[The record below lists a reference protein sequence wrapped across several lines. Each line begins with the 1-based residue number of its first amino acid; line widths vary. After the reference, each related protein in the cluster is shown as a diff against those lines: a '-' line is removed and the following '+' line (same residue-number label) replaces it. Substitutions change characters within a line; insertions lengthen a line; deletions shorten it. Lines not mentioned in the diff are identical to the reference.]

1 MDMEINFPNLGIY
14 LDHVGKNI
22 SIFGFSIAYYGIVIV
37 TGMMIAIWIAQ
48 REAKRTG
55 QNPEQYLDLAMI
67 GIAAGILGARIYYVI
82 FAWDYYKDDL
92 LSIFNIRQGGL
103 AIYGGIIG
111 ACIAVV
117 IYSRKKKQNFS
128 LLMDTA
134 SMSIVFG
141 QIMGRWGNFF
151 NREAFG
157 DYTNNL
163 FAMQLPVSAVRANE
177 ITQKMWDHVVTVNG
191 VEYIQVHPTFLY
203 ESLWNVGVL
212 LFLFWF
218 RKRKKFNG
226 EVFLMY
232 LIGYGLGRIWIEGL
246 RTDQLL
252 LPVVGLPVSQLLSG
266 CLVVGCTHL
275 IPLVELT
282 RCDKT
287 DDDCVQLA
295 YDFYQSI
302 GKEAVLLR
310 KECPGF
316 IANRLQ
322 LALYREVQDLVMRG
336 VCSVED
342 VDKALV
348 YGPGIRWA
356 IFGHNMIMQMGNP
369 GGLTGMVEMLGNSGD
384 HWLEDMASWT
394 HQPDNWAQVAQPGV
408 DQEMANFPDYIG
420 HTNAEC
426 IAYRDQ
432 MLIDILK
439 LHKKL

>member
-177 ITQKMWDHVVTVNG
+177 ITQKMWDHVVSVNG

-266 CLVVGCTHL
+266 CLVVGCT
-275 IPLVELT
+275 ILVVWK
-282 RCDKT
+282 R
-287 DDDCVQLA
+287 
-295 YDFYQSI
+295 
-302 GKEAVLLR
+302 
-310 KECPGF
+310 
-316 IANRLQ
+316 
-322 LALYREVQDLVMRG
+322 
-336 VCSVED
+336 
-342 VDKALV
+342 
-348 YGPGIRWA
+348 
-356 IFGHNMIMQMGNP
+356 
-369 GGLTGMVEMLGNSGD
+369 
-384 HWLEDMASWT
+384 
-394 HQPDNWAQVAQPGV
+394 
-408 DQEMANFPDYIG
+408 
-420 HTNAEC
+420 
-426 IAYRDQ
+426 
-432 MLIDILK
+432 
-439 LHKKL
+439 KKLSSGGETAHS

>member
-266 CLVVGCTHL
+266 CLVVGCT
-275 IPLVELT
+275 ILVVWKRKNYHPVGRQPILK
-282 RCDKT
+282 DKT
-287 DDDCVQLA
+287 SEKNRIKIQKK
-295 YDFYQSI
+295 
-302 GKEAVLLR
+302 GKPV
-310 KECPGF
+310 KKVF
-316 IANRLQ
+316 SFF
-322 LALYREVQDLVMRG
+322 DTKLV
-336 VCSVED
+336 
-342 VDKALV
+342 
-348 YGPGIRWA
+348 
-356 IFGHNMIMQMGNP
+356 
-369 GGLTGMVEMLGNSGD
+369 
-384 HWLEDMASWT
+384 
-394 HQPDNWAQVAQPGV
+394 
-408 DQEMANFPDYIG
+408 
-420 HTNAEC
+420 
-426 IAYRDQ
+426 
-432 MLIDILK
+432 
-439 LHKKL
+439 

>member
-1 MDMEINFPNLGIY
+1 MFLASPITFPNLGITV
-14 LDHVGKNI
+14 DPSPVAFTVFGKDI
-22 SIFGFSIAYYGIVIV
+22 YWYGIIIASGFLLAVLYMLHRAKDFGVTQDDVLDMILWAVPIGVICARLYYCIFYWELYEDDPIS
-37 TGMMIAIWIAQ
+37 MLYIW
-48 REAKRTG
+48 E
-55 QNPEQYLDLAMI
+55 
-67 GIAAGILGARIYYVI
+67 
-82 FAWDYYKDDL
+82 
-92 LSIFNIRQGGL
+92 GGL

-266 CLVVGCTHL
+266 CLVVGCT
-275 IPLVELT
+275 ILVVWK
-282 RCDKT
+282 R
-287 DDDCVQLA
+287 
-295 YDFYQSI
+295 
-302 GKEAVLLR
+302 
-310 KECPGF
+310 
-316 IANRLQ
+316 
-322 LALYREVQDLVMRG
+322 
-336 VCSVED
+336 
-342 VDKALV
+342 
-348 YGPGIRWA
+348 
-356 IFGHNMIMQMGNP
+356 
-369 GGLTGMVEMLGNSGD
+369 
-384 HWLEDMASWT
+384 
-394 HQPDNWAQVAQPGV
+394 
-408 DQEMANFPDYIG
+408 
-420 HTNAEC
+420 
-426 IAYRDQ
+426 
-432 MLIDILK
+432 
-439 LHKKL
+439 KKLSSGGETAHS

>member
-92 LSIFNIRQGGL
+92 LSIFHFRQGGL

-117 IYSRKKKQNFS
+117 IYSRKKKQNFG

-266 CLVVGCTHL
+266 CLVVGCT
-275 IPLVELT
+275 ILVVWK
-282 RCDKT
+282 R
-287 DDDCVQLA
+287 
-295 YDFYQSI
+295 
-302 GKEAVLLR
+302 
-310 KECPGF
+310 
-316 IANRLQ
+316 
-322 LALYREVQDLVMRG
+322 
-336 VCSVED
+336 
-342 VDKALV
+342 
-348 YGPGIRWA
+348 
-356 IFGHNMIMQMGNP
+356 
-369 GGLTGMVEMLGNSGD
+369 
-384 HWLEDMASWT
+384 
-394 HQPDNWAQVAQPGV
+394 
-408 DQEMANFPDYIG
+408 
-420 HTNAEC
+420 
-426 IAYRDQ
+426 
-432 MLIDILK
+432 
-439 LHKKL
+439 KKLSSGGETAHS

>member
-92 LSIFNIRQGGL
+92 LNIFNIRQGGL

-117 IYSRKKKQNFS
+117 IYSRKKKQNFG

-266 CLVVGCTHL
+266 CLVVGCT
-275 IPLVELT
+275 ILVVWK
-282 RCDKT
+282 R
-287 DDDCVQLA
+287 
-295 YDFYQSI
+295 
-302 GKEAVLLR
+302 
-310 KECPGF
+310 
-316 IANRLQ
+316 
-322 LALYREVQDLVMRG
+322 
-336 VCSVED
+336 
-342 VDKALV
+342 
-348 YGPGIRWA
+348 
-356 IFGHNMIMQMGNP
+356 
-369 GGLTGMVEMLGNSGD
+369 
-384 HWLEDMASWT
+384 
-394 HQPDNWAQVAQPGV
+394 
-408 DQEMANFPDYIG
+408 
-420 HTNAEC
+420 
-426 IAYRDQ
+426 
-432 MLIDILK
+432 
-439 LHKKL
+439 KKLSSGGETAHS

>member
-163 FAMQLPVSAVRANE
+163 FAMQLPVSAVRTNE

-266 CLVVGCTHL
+266 CLVVGCT
-275 IPLVELT
+275 ILVVWK
-282 RCDKT
+282 R
-287 DDDCVQLA
+287 
-295 YDFYQSI
+295 
-302 GKEAVLLR
+302 
-310 KECPGF
+310 
-316 IANRLQ
+316 
-322 LALYREVQDLVMRG
+322 
-336 VCSVED
+336 
-342 VDKALV
+342 
-348 YGPGIRWA
+348 
-356 IFGHNMIMQMGNP
+356 
-369 GGLTGMVEMLGNSGD
+369 
-384 HWLEDMASWT
+384 
-394 HQPDNWAQVAQPGV
+394 
-408 DQEMANFPDYIG
+408 
-420 HTNAEC
+420 
-426 IAYRDQ
+426 
-432 MLIDILK
+432 
-439 LHKKL
+439 KKLSSGGETAHS

>member
-14 LDHVGKNI
+14 LDHVGKSI

-232 LIGYGLGRIWIEGL
+232 LIGYGLGRIWVEGL

-266 CLVVGCTHL
+266 CLVVGCT
-275 IPLVELT
+275 ILVVWK
-282 RCDKT
+282 R
-287 DDDCVQLA
+287 
-295 YDFYQSI
+295 
-302 GKEAVLLR
+302 
-310 KECPGF
+310 
-316 IANRLQ
+316 
-322 LALYREVQDLVMRG
+322 
-336 VCSVED
+336 
-342 VDKALV
+342 
-348 YGPGIRWA
+348 
-356 IFGHNMIMQMGNP
+356 
-369 GGLTGMVEMLGNSGD
+369 
-384 HWLEDMASWT
+384 
-394 HQPDNWAQVAQPGV
+394 
-408 DQEMANFPDYIG
+408 
-420 HTNAEC
+420 
-426 IAYRDQ
+426 
-432 MLIDILK
+432 
-439 LHKKL
+439 KKLSSGGETAHS

>member
-14 LDHVGKNI
+14 LDYVGKNI

-92 LSIFNIRQGGL
+92 LNIFNIRQGGL

-117 IYSRKKKQNFS
+117 IYSRKKKQNFG

-177 ITQKMWDHVVTVNG
+177 ITQKMCDHVVTVNG

-232 LIGYGLGRIWIEGL
+232 LIGYGLGRSWIEGL

-266 CLVVGCTHL
+266 CLVVGCT
-275 IPLVELT
+275 ILVVWK
-282 RCDKT
+282 RK
-287 DDDCVQLA
+287 QLSSCGET
-295 YDFYQSI
+295 FHS
-302 GKEAVLLR
+302 
-310 KECPGF
+310 
-316 IANRLQ
+316 
-322 LALYREVQDLVMRG
+322 
-336 VCSVED
+336 
-342 VDKALV
+342 
-348 YGPGIRWA
+348 
-356 IFGHNMIMQMGNP
+356 
-369 GGLTGMVEMLGNSGD
+369 
-384 HWLEDMASWT
+384 
-394 HQPDNWAQVAQPGV
+394 
-408 DQEMANFPDYIG
+408 
-420 HTNAEC
+420 
-426 IAYRDQ
+426 
-432 MLIDILK
+432 
-439 LHKKL
+439 

>member
-14 LDHVGKNI
+14 LDYVGKNI

-92 LSIFNIRQGGL
+92 LSIFYIRQCGL

-117 IYSRKKKQNFS
+117 IYSSKKKQNFS

-266 CLVVGCTHL
+266 CLVVGCT
-275 IPLVELT
+275 ILVVWK
-282 RCDKT
+282 R
-287 DDDCVQLA
+287 
-295 YDFYQSI
+295 
-302 GKEAVLLR
+302 
-310 KECPGF
+310 
-316 IANRLQ
+316 
-322 LALYREVQDLVMRG
+322 
-336 VCSVED
+336 
-342 VDKALV
+342 
-348 YGPGIRWA
+348 
-356 IFGHNMIMQMGNP
+356 
-369 GGLTGMVEMLGNSGD
+369 
-384 HWLEDMASWT
+384 
-394 HQPDNWAQVAQPGV
+394 
-408 DQEMANFPDYIG
+408 
-420 HTNAEC
+420 
-426 IAYRDQ
+426 
-432 MLIDILK
+432 
-439 LHKKL
+439 KKLSSGGETAHS

>member
-14 LDHVGKNI
+14 LDHVGKSI

-232 LIGYGLGRIWIEGL
+232 LIGLGLGRIWIEGL

-266 CLVVGCTHL
+266 CLVVGCT
-275 IPLVELT
+275 ILVVWK
-282 RCDKT
+282 R
-287 DDDCVQLA
+287 
-295 YDFYQSI
+295 
-302 GKEAVLLR
+302 
-310 KECPGF
+310 
-316 IANRLQ
+316 
-322 LALYREVQDLVMRG
+322 
-336 VCSVED
+336 
-342 VDKALV
+342 
-348 YGPGIRWA
+348 
-356 IFGHNMIMQMGNP
+356 
-369 GGLTGMVEMLGNSGD
+369 
-384 HWLEDMASWT
+384 
-394 HQPDNWAQVAQPGV
+394 
-408 DQEMANFPDYIG
+408 
-420 HTNAEC
+420 
-426 IAYRDQ
+426 
-432 MLIDILK
+432 
-439 LHKKL
+439 KKLSSGGETAHS

>member
-252 LPVVGLPVSQLLSG
+252 LPVVGLPVCQLLSG
-266 CLVVGCTHL
+266 CLVVGCT
-275 IPLVELT
+275 ILVVWK
-282 RCDKT
+282 R
-287 DDDCVQLA
+287 
-295 YDFYQSI
+295 
-302 GKEAVLLR
+302 
-310 KECPGF
+310 
-316 IANRLQ
+316 
-322 LALYREVQDLVMRG
+322 
-336 VCSVED
+336 
-342 VDKALV
+342 
-348 YGPGIRWA
+348 
-356 IFGHNMIMQMGNP
+356 
-369 GGLTGMVEMLGNSGD
+369 
-384 HWLEDMASWT
+384 
-394 HQPDNWAQVAQPGV
+394 
-408 DQEMANFPDYIG
+408 
-420 HTNAEC
+420 
-426 IAYRDQ
+426 
-432 MLIDILK
+432 
-439 LHKKL
+439 KKLSSGGETAHS

>member
-117 IYSRKKKQNFS
+117 IYSRKKKQNFG

-177 ITQKMWDHVVTVNG
+177 ITQKMWDHVVMVNG

-232 LIGYGLGRIWIEGL
+232 LIGYGLGRIWVEGL

-266 CLVVGCTHL
+266 CLVVGCT
-275 IPLVELT
+275 ILVVWK
-282 RCDKT
+282 R
-287 DDDCVQLA
+287 
-295 YDFYQSI
+295 
-302 GKEAVLLR
+302 
-310 KECPGF
+310 
-316 IANRLQ
+316 
-322 LALYREVQDLVMRG
+322 
-336 VCSVED
+336 
-342 VDKALV
+342 
-348 YGPGIRWA
+348 
-356 IFGHNMIMQMGNP
+356 
-369 GGLTGMVEMLGNSGD
+369 
-384 HWLEDMASWT
+384 
-394 HQPDNWAQVAQPGV
+394 
-408 DQEMANFPDYIG
+408 
-420 HTNAEC
+420 
-426 IAYRDQ
+426 
-432 MLIDILK
+432 
-439 LHKKL
+439 KKLSSGGETAHS

>member
-82 FAWDYYKDDL
+82 FAWDNYKYDL

-266 CLVVGCTHL
+266 CLVVGCT
-275 IPLVELT
+275 ILVVWK
-282 RCDKT
+282 R
-287 DDDCVQLA
+287 
-295 YDFYQSI
+295 
-302 GKEAVLLR
+302 
-310 KECPGF
+310 
-316 IANRLQ
+316 
-322 LALYREVQDLVMRG
+322 
-336 VCSVED
+336 
-342 VDKALV
+342 
-348 YGPGIRWA
+348 
-356 IFGHNMIMQMGNP
+356 
-369 GGLTGMVEMLGNSGD
+369 
-384 HWLEDMASWT
+384 
-394 HQPDNWAQVAQPGV
+394 
-408 DQEMANFPDYIG
+408 
-420 HTNAEC
+420 
-426 IAYRDQ
+426 
-432 MLIDILK
+432 
-439 LHKKL
+439 KKLSSGGETAHS

>member
-117 IYSRKKKQNFS
+117 IYSRKKKQNFG

-157 DYTNNL
+157 DYPNNL

-203 ESLWNVGVL
+203 ESLWNVSVL

-266 CLVVGCTHL
+266 CLVVGCT
-275 IPLVELT
+275 ILVVWK
-282 RCDKT
+282 R
-287 DDDCVQLA
+287 
-295 YDFYQSI
+295 
-302 GKEAVLLR
+302 
-310 KECPGF
+310 
-316 IANRLQ
+316 
-322 LALYREVQDLVMRG
+322 
-336 VCSVED
+336 
-342 VDKALV
+342 
-348 YGPGIRWA
+348 
-356 IFGHNMIMQMGNP
+356 
-369 GGLTGMVEMLGNSGD
+369 
-384 HWLEDMASWT
+384 
-394 HQPDNWAQVAQPGV
+394 
-408 DQEMANFPDYIG
+408 
-420 HTNAEC
+420 
-426 IAYRDQ
+426 
-432 MLIDILK
+432 
-439 LHKKL
+439 KKLSSGGETAHS

>member
-22 SIFGFSIAYYGIVIV
+22 SIFGLSIAYYGIVIV

-117 IYSRKKKQNFS
+117 IYSRKKKQSFG

-177 ITQKMWDHVVTVNG
+177 ITQKMWDHAVTVNG

-203 ESLWNVGVL
+203 EGLWNVGVL

-266 CLVVGCTHL
+266 CLVVGCT
-275 IPLVELT
+275 ILVVWK
-282 RCDKT
+282 R
-287 DDDCVQLA
+287 
-295 YDFYQSI
+295 
-302 GKEAVLLR
+302 
-310 KECPGF
+310 
-316 IANRLQ
+316 
-322 LALYREVQDLVMRG
+322 
-336 VCSVED
+336 
-342 VDKALV
+342 
-348 YGPGIRWA
+348 
-356 IFGHNMIMQMGNP
+356 
-369 GGLTGMVEMLGNSGD
+369 
-384 HWLEDMASWT
+384 
-394 HQPDNWAQVAQPGV
+394 
-408 DQEMANFPDYIG
+408 
-420 HTNAEC
+420 
-426 IAYRDQ
+426 
-432 MLIDILK
+432 
-439 LHKKL
+439 KKLSSGGETAHS

>member
-226 EVFLMY
+226 EVFLVY

-266 CLVVGCTHL
+266 CLVVGCT
-275 IPLVELT
+275 ILVVWK
-282 RCDKT
+282 R
-287 DDDCVQLA
+287 
-295 YDFYQSI
+295 
-302 GKEAVLLR
+302 
-310 KECPGF
+310 
-316 IANRLQ
+316 
-322 LALYREVQDLVMRG
+322 
-336 VCSVED
+336 
-342 VDKALV
+342 
-348 YGPGIRWA
+348 
-356 IFGHNMIMQMGNP
+356 
-369 GGLTGMVEMLGNSGD
+369 
-384 HWLEDMASWT
+384 
-394 HQPDNWAQVAQPGV
+394 
-408 DQEMANFPDYIG
+408 
-420 HTNAEC
+420 
-426 IAYRDQ
+426 
-432 MLIDILK
+432 
-439 LHKKL
+439 KKLSSGGETAHS

>member
-67 GIAAGILGARIYYVI
+67 GIAAGILGARIYYVV

-117 IYSRKKKQNFS
+117 IYSRKKKQSFG

-177 ITQKMWDHVVTVNG
+177 ITQKMWDHAVTVNG

-212 LFLFWF
+212 FFLFWF

-266 CLVVGCTHL
+266 CLVAGCT
-275 IPLVELT
+275 ILVVWK
-282 RCDKT
+282 R
-287 DDDCVQLA
+287 
-295 YDFYQSI
+295 
-302 GKEAVLLR
+302 
-310 KECPGF
+310 
-316 IANRLQ
+316 
-322 LALYREVQDLVMRG
+322 
-336 VCSVED
+336 
-342 VDKALV
+342 
-348 YGPGIRWA
+348 
-356 IFGHNMIMQMGNP
+356 
-369 GGLTGMVEMLGNSGD
+369 
-384 HWLEDMASWT
+384 
-394 HQPDNWAQVAQPGV
+394 
-408 DQEMANFPDYIG
+408 
-420 HTNAEC
+420 
-426 IAYRDQ
+426 
-432 MLIDILK
+432 
-439 LHKKL
+439 KKLSSGGETAHS

>member
-82 FAWDYYKDDL
+82 FAWDYYKDDF

-266 CLVVGCTHL
+266 CLVVGCT
-275 IPLVELT
+275 ILVVWK
-282 RCDKT
+282 R
-287 DDDCVQLA
+287 
-295 YDFYQSI
+295 
-302 GKEAVLLR
+302 
-310 KECPGF
+310 
-316 IANRLQ
+316 
-322 LALYREVQDLVMRG
+322 
-336 VCSVED
+336 
-342 VDKALV
+342 
-348 YGPGIRWA
+348 
-356 IFGHNMIMQMGNP
+356 
-369 GGLTGMVEMLGNSGD
+369 
-384 HWLEDMASWT
+384 
-394 HQPDNWAQVAQPGV
+394 
-408 DQEMANFPDYIG
+408 
-420 HTNAEC
+420 
-426 IAYRDQ
+426 
-432 MLIDILK
+432 
-439 LHKKL
+439 KKLSSGGETAHS

>member
-266 CLVVGCTHL
+266 CLVVGCT
-275 IPLVELT
+275 ILVVWIRRKLSSSGE
-282 RCDKT
+282 
-287 DDDCVQLA
+287 A
-295 YDFYQSI
+295 AQS
-302 GKEAVLLR
+302 
-310 KECPGF
+310 
-316 IANRLQ
+316 
-322 LALYREVQDLVMRG
+322 
-336 VCSVED
+336 
-342 VDKALV
+342 
-348 YGPGIRWA
+348 
-356 IFGHNMIMQMGNP
+356 
-369 GGLTGMVEMLGNSGD
+369 
-384 HWLEDMASWT
+384 
-394 HQPDNWAQVAQPGV
+394 
-408 DQEMANFPDYIG
+408 
-420 HTNAEC
+420 
-426 IAYRDQ
+426 
-432 MLIDILK
+432 
-439 LHKKL
+439 

>member
-14 LDHVGKNI
+14 LNHVGKNI

-37 TGMMIAIWIAQ
+37 TGMMIAIWIAE

-55 QNPEQYLDLAMI
+55 QNPDQYLDLAMI
-67 GIAAGILGARIYYVI
+67 GIAAGILGARIYYVV

-117 IYSRKKKQNFS
+117 IYSRKKKQSFG

-177 ITQKMWDHVVTVNG
+177 ITQKMWDHAVTVNG

-232 LIGYGLGRIWIEGL
+232 LIGYGLGRIWIEAL

-266 CLVVGCTHL
+266 CLVVGCT
-275 IPLVELT
+275 IAVVWKRRKIAAGGDAAQAEG
-282 RCDKT
+282 
-287 DDDCVQLA
+287 
-295 YDFYQSI
+295 S
-302 GKEAVLLR
+302 EA
-310 KECPGF
+310 
-316 IANRLQ
+316 A
-322 LALYREVQDLVMRG
+322 
-336 VCSVED
+336 
-342 VDKALV
+342 
-348 YGPGIRWA
+348 
-356 IFGHNMIMQMGNP
+356 
-369 GGLTGMVEMLGNSGD
+369 
-384 HWLEDMASWT
+384 
-394 HQPDNWAQVAQPGV
+394 
-408 DQEMANFPDYIG
+408 
-420 HTNAEC
+420 
-426 IAYRDQ
+426 
-432 MLIDILK
+432 
-439 LHKKL
+439 KK

>member
-1 MDMEINFPNLGIY
+1 MDMEINFPNHGIY
-14 LDHVGKNI
+14 LYHVGKNI

-117 IYSRKKKQNFS
+117 IYSRKKKQNFG

-266 CLVVGCTHL
+266 CLVVGCT
-275 IPLVELT
+275 ILVVW
-282 RCDKT
+282 K
-287 DDDCVQLA
+287 
-295 YDFYQSI
+295 
-302 GKEAVLLR
+302 R
-310 KECPGF
+310 KK
-316 IANRLQ
+316 I
-322 LALYREVQDLVMRG
+322 
-336 VCSVED
+336 SS
-342 VDKALV
+342 
-348 YGPGIRWA
+348 
-356 IFGHNMIMQMGNP
+356 
-369 GGLTGMVEMLGNSGD
+369 GGETAHS
-384 HWLEDMASWT
+384 
-394 HQPDNWAQVAQPGV
+394 
-408 DQEMANFPDYIG
+408 
-420 HTNAEC
+420 
-426 IAYRDQ
+426 
-432 MLIDILK
+432 
-439 LHKKL
+439 